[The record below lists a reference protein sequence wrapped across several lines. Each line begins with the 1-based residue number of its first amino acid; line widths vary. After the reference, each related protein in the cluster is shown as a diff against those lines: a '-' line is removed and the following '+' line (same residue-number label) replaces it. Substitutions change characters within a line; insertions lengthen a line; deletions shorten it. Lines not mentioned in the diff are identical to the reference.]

1 MLFLFKQAHKQLDTM
16 VIKPTKIFSNI
27 RTYLKCLGE

>member
-1 MLFLFKQAHKQLDTM
+1 MLFLFKQVYKQPDAM

-27 RTYLKCLGE
+27 GTYLKCLGE